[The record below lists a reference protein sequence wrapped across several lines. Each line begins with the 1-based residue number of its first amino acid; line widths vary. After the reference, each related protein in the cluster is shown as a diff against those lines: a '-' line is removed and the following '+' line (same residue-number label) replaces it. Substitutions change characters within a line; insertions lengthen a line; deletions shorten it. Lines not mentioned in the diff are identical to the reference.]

1 MVQALAPLGDMFGHK
16 HPHDVEWGWGS
27 NAGRQGI
34 IFTAAK
40 DIASGQQVSS
50 TLGPKTNFQLLSTY
64 GIVEPINI
72 NKQPV
77 FLRHVAVRDND
88 PLKVI
93 KDDFFEFKP
102 HH

>member
-1 MVQALAPLGDMFGHK
+1 M
-16 HPHDVEWGWGS
+16 EWGWGS
-27 NAGRQGI
+27 NGEREGI

-40 DIASGQQVSS
+40 DIAQGEKVFS

-64 GIVEPINI
+64 GMIEPMNV
-72 NKQPV
+72 NKQPL
-77 FLRHVAVRDND
+77 FIRHVGVFDND
-88 PLKVI
+88 PLKQI